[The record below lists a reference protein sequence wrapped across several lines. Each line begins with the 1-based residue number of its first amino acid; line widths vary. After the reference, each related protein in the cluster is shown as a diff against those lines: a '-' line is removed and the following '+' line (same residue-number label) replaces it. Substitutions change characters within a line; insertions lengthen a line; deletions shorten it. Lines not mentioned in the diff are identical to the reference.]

1 MFGAMACVHDAV
13 ILGLSTPESRAMH
26 ASRILRQSLDS
37 VLAPMHALR
46 RRVLLQATEALIEGR
61 RLTMTDLSRTW
72 PGATYSHAPLK
83 AVDRLMR
90 NTHVQRSI
98 LPLCQA
104 MATWLLSSARPVL
117 IVDWVDL
124 QRDGRWCMLRAGVPT
139 HGRTVTVYERIY
151 PIDQINGPQA
161 QRSFLVEL
169 AQIVPTGVHPI
180 LVTDA
185 GFRSDWFRAVAAQGW
200 DYVGRVRNNVKV
212 CKASG
217 SEWFPCKNLH
227 ARSSRRAEELGSH
240 KIVQGHP
247 WRCRLLRVQRER
259 KGRNQL
265 TRAGAPHRGEHAKRH
280 AKSAREPWLLAT
292 SLAQSQYTP
301 AQVVAMYGKRM
312 QIEGSFRDLKSHR
325 YGMGFEDS
333 QTRDSKRLSVLMLLN
348 LLAGFAAWLLSLAV
362 AGTAIEPDPLAAR
375 PSTRAR
381 YSNFRWAIEWL
392 RMRVWPP
399 PLAEAVREMTRARP
413 KTVGTL
419 A

>member
-1 MFGAMACVHDAV
+1 MVYVHDAV
-13 ILGLSTPESRAMH
+13 ILWLSTPESRAMH
-26 ASRILRQSLDS
+26 ASEILHRSLDS

-46 RRVLLQATEALIEGR
+46 RRVLLQATEALIDGR
-61 RLTMTDLSRTW
+61 RLTMTDLSRSW

-90 NTHVQRSI
+90 NAHVQRSM

-104 MATWLLSSARPVL
+104 MARWLLSSARPVL

-124 QRDGRWCMLRAGVPT
+124 QRDGRWCMLRAGVPS

-161 QRSFLVEL
+161 QRAFLREL
-169 AQIVPTGVHPI
+169 AQVVPTGVSPI

-185 GFRSDWFRAVAAQGW
+185 GFRSDWFRAVVAQGW
-200 DYVGRVRNNVKV
+200 DYVGRVRNNVKA
-212 CKASG
+212 CKAHEST
-217 SEWFPCKNLH
+217 WFSCSDLH
-227 ARSSRRAEELGSH
+227 AGASRRAEDLGH
-240 KIVQGHP
+240 HRIVQGQP
-247 WRCRLLRVQRER
+247 WGCRLLRIRRER
-259 KGRNQL
+259 KGRHQL
-265 TRAGAPHRGEHAKRH
+265 TRAGTPNRGTDARRHR
-280 AKSAREPWLLAT
+280 KSAREPWLLAT
-292 SLAQSQYTP
+292 SLSRAQYTP
-301 AQVVAMYGKRM
+301 AQVVGMYGKRM
-312 QIEGSFRDLKSHR
+312 QIEQSFRDLKSHR

-362 AGTAIEPDPLAAR
+362 ARTRIEPDPLAAR

-381 YSNFRWAIEWL
+381 YSDFRRAIEWL
-392 RMRVWPP
+392 RKRVWPP
-399 PLAEAVREMTRARP
+399 PLREAFRAMARARP
-413 KTVGTL
+413 KIAGKL

>member
-1 MFGAMACVHDAV
+1 MACVHDAV
-13 ILGLSTPESRAMH
+13 ILGLSTPESHAMH
-26 ASRILRQSLDS
+26 ASTILRRTLDS

-61 RLTMTDLSRTW
+61 RLTMTDLSRSW

-83 AVDRLMR
+83 AVDRLLR
-90 NTHVQRSI
+90 NGHVQQLI
-98 LPLCQA
+98 QPLSRA
-104 MATWLLSSARPVL
+104 MAIWLLPCDRPVL

-161 QRSFLVEL
+161 QRSFLVDL
-169 AQIVPTGVHPI
+169 AQIVPTGVRPI

-185 GFRSDWFRAVAAQGW
+185 GFRSDWFRAVVARGW
-200 DYVGRVRNNVKV
+200 DYVGRVRNNVKA
-212 CKASG
+212 CKASE
-217 SEWFPCKNLH
+217 SKWFSCSDLH
-227 ARSSRRAEELGSH
+227 VGASRRAEELGNH
-240 KIVQGHP
+240 QIVQGQP
-247 WRCRLLRVQRER
+247 WGCRLLLVRRER
-259 KGRNQL
+259 KGRHQL
-265 TRAGAPHRGEHAKRH
+265 TRAGTPNRGTDARRHR
-280 AKSAREPWLLAT
+280 KSASEPWLLAT
-292 SLAQSQYTP
+292 SLSRAQYMP

-312 QIEGSFRDLKSHR
+312 QIEESFRDLKSHR

-362 AGTAIEPDPLAAR
+362 AHSVIEPDPLAAR

-381 YSNFRWAIEWL
+381 YSNFRRAIEWL
-392 RMRVWPP
+392 RMRAWPP
-399 PLAEAVREMTRARP
+399 PLAEAVRGLTHARP
-413 KTVGTL
+413 KIAGKL